1 MTENPYSS
9 PTTTTFADSSAP
21 KSSERSL
28 LTIARTVFLA
38 WEKLRV
44 VYVIILSVVTLML
57 TGTTGFS
64 NWQVLRL
71 IIEGAVVANVAYF
84 AGPTIETYIRWLG
97 YERMWPRWLMFGSGT
112 LLSIVLA
119 VGVLATA
126 LLPSQ
131 P

>member
-9 PTTTTFADSSAP
+9 PTTTTFTDSSSP

-38 WEKLRV
+38 WEKLRI

-57 TGTTGFS
+57 TGATGFS

-84 AGPTIETYIRWLG
+84 AGPTIETYIQWLG

>member
-1 MTENPYSS
+1 MTENLYSS

-21 KSSERSL
+21 KGPEGSL

-38 WEKLRV
+38 WEKLRI

-57 TGTTGFS
+57 TGATGFS

-126 LLPSQ
+126 LLPRQ

>member
-9 PTTTTFADSSAP
+9 PTTTTFTDSSAP

-38 WEKLRV
+38 WEKLRI

-57 TGTTGFS
+57 TGATGFS

-84 AGPTIETYIRWLG
+84 AGPTIETYIQWLG

>member
-1 MTENPYSS
+1 MTENPYS
-9 PTTTTFADSSAP
+9 TTTTTPFTDSIPP
-21 KSSERSL
+21 KSSDGSL
-28 LTIARTVFLA
+28 LTNARAVFLA
-38 WEKLRV
+38 WEKLRI
-44 VYVIILSVVTLML
+44 VYVIILCMVTLML
-57 TGTTGFS
+57 TGSTGFY
-64 NWQVLRL
+64 NLRILRL
-71 IIEGAVVANVAYF
+71 IVEGAVVANLAYF
-84 AGPTIETYIRWLG
+84 AGPIVETYVRWLG

>member
-1 MTENPYSS
+1 
-9 PTTTTFADSSAP
+9 
-21 KSSERSL
+21 
-28 LTIARTVFLA
+28 
-38 WEKLRV
+38 
-44 VYVIILSVVTLML
+44 ML
-57 TGTTGFS
+57 TGATGFS

-71 IIEGAVVANVAYF
+71 IIVGAVVANVAYF

>member
-1 MTENPYSS
+1 MTENLYSS

-21 KSSERSL
+21 KSSEGSL

-38 WEKLRV
+38 WEKLRI

-57 TGTTGFS
+57 TGATGFS

-126 LLPSQ
+126 LLPRQ

>member
-9 PTTTTFADSSAP
+9 PTTTTFTDSSAP

-38 WEKLRV
+38 WEKLRI

-57 TGTTGFS
+57 TGVTGFS

-84 AGPTIETYIRWLG
+84 AGPTIETYIQWLG